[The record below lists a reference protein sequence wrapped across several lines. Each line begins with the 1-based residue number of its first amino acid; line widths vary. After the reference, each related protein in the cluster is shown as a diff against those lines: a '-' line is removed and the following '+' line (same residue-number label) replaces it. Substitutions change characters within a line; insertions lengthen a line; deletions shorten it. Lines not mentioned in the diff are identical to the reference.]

1 MVFSKSSLLATAA
14 AALAMGSAVSAQ
26 SSSAASYDQVAQIQL
41 TFPAAGLTP
50 VPVPASW
57 LDIQGVLNV
66 TFGNVNVSNI
76 GDKLT
81 VAQVQTAPT
90 FRISS
95 QTAAAQSASTFGG
108 SNKFTV
114 AFLDAGVAGKN
125 VSTEVFC
132 HYLGNN
138 FTWDSSTGLLRNQTA
153 ARVAYGAP
161 LPATNDGPHRYMQ
174 LVFQQFDNFTA
185 PANPAAN
192 AAIQRLQ
199 LQDYYN
205 NARGGLGKIV
215 AANYIQIEVG
225 SAAAP
230 SSTSAVSQ
238 ASVTA
243 LAASKSSAAGSKTGS
258 SSAAAA
264 SGSGSG
270 SGKSN
275 AAASMLGSV
284 SMAGIVAVGSA
295 ALVGAVVL

>member
-14 AALAMGSAVSAQ
+14 AALALGSVVSAQ

-41 TFPAAGLTP
+41 TFPAADLTP

-76 GDKLT
+76 GDRLT

-90 FRISS
+90 FRISA
-95 QTAAAQSASTFGG
+95 QTAAAQSASTFG
-108 SNKFTV
+108 SNSKFTV

-125 VSTEVFC
+125 TSTEVFC

-138 FTWDSSTGLLRNQTA
+138 FTWDSSTGQLRNQTA

-161 LPATNDGPHRYMQ
+161 QPATNDGPHRYMQ

-185 PANPAAN
+185 PATPAAN
-192 AAIQRLQ
+192 AAIQRLE

-205 NARGGLGKIV
+205 SARGGLGKIV

-225 SAAAP
+225 QAAAP
-230 SSTSAVSQ
+230 SSTSAVPQ

-243 LAASKSSAAGSKTGS
+243 LAASKSSAAGTKTGS
-258 SSAAAA
+258 SSAAGA

-270 SGKSN
+270 PS

-284 SMAGIVAVGSA
+284 PMAGIVAMGSA
-295 ALVGAVVL
+295 ALLGAFML